1 MKDFYL
7 IRHGQSRANAGFPAV
22 SPYEEALTEL
32 GQEQARL
39 TAAHLTKTPDLT
51 KNVPNKLNENAA
63 IASKTVHD
71 LNTLRFSV
79 TAKLCIKAVPTNQG
93 INEAFS
99 TGSQNHQPPQPS
111 S

>member
-1 MKDFYL
+1 MTTTSKPRINKPREGSL
-7 IRHGQSRANAGFPAV
+7 ANECTDTRTP
-22 SPYEEALTEL
+22 E
-32 GQEQARL
+32 R
-39 TAAHLTKTPDLT
+39 TK
-51 KNVPNKLNENAA
+51 KVPSKLSENAV
-63 IASKTVHD
+63 IAKSTVHD

-93 INEAFS
+93 MNDAFS